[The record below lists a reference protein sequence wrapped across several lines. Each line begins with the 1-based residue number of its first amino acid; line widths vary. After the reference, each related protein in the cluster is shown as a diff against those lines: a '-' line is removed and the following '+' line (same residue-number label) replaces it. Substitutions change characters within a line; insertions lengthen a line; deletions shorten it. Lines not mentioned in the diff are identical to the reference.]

1 MKLLEGNVF
10 TTVCHSV
17 RGDYDVTSC
26 LAAWSHVL
34 FGVCDVSFC
43 LVPCSLKKGLR
54 GWGGGV
60 GACFE
65 SMQNVI
71 QETQAK
77 QMFYEHTEYKIYNL
91 IATLFL

>member
-1 MKLLEGNVF
+1 MFMLAVAVGSLALFSSSDSTNF
-10 TTVCHSV
+10 TLYFPTELM
-17 RGDYDVTSC
+17 GKGMFNI
-26 LAAWSHVL
+26 
-34 FGVCDVSFC
+34 FGMFFFWV
-43 LVPCSLKKGLR
+43 
-54 GWGGGV
+54 GGGV

-71 QETQAK
+71 QEAKAK

>member
-1 MKLLEGNVF
+1 MFMLAVAVGSLALFSSSDSTHF
-10 TTVCHSV
+10 TLYFQTELKG
-17 RGDYDVTSC
+17 RGMFNI
-26 LAAWSHVL
+26 
-34 FGVCDVSFC
+34 FGMFF
-43 LVPCSLKKGLR
+43 L
-54 GWGGGV
+54 GWGGGGGV

-71 QETQAK
+71 QETKAK

>member
-1 MKLLEGNVF
+1 MFNIFGM
-10 TTVCHSV
+10 
-17 RGDYDVTSC
+17 
-26 LAAWSHVL
+26 L
-34 FGVCDVSFC
+34 FF
-43 LVPCSLKKGLR
+43 
-54 GWGGGV
+54 GGG

-71 QETQAK
+71 QETKAK